1 VVTLYD
7 VANRAGVSIATVSRV
22 IHGQESVREATRDR
36 VRAAI
41 RELGYVPDSAAQ
53 SLARSRKEVIGLVCV
68 EHTGLKPNQNDIESM
83 SLTFYDEVMRG
94 VEARIRELSWSLLVT
109 FLREDET
116 SGMMLPSDG
125 PVQARLLALSGKV
138 DGLLIGEGVVPQS
151 FVARLA
157 KRLPV
162 VVVAGDT
169 SQRGADVVAAD
180 NWSGAHALVSHLVND
195 HGKRRL
201 CHFDGPATAPD
212 ANARRLA
219 MHALIDASPGAM
231 FAGTYSGLFSVRSG
245 EEAAER
251 LLADSAVD
259 GALPDAIVC
268 ANDQMAIG
276 TLRVLTSRGFRVPQ
290 DVAVVGFDDIY
301 PASFADVP
309 LTTVHQPMRLLGERA
324 CERLVERIA
333 DPGLPPEVTML
344 PTELV
349 IRSSCGCPPGTVSRR
364 PAIHIPQPEA
374 VGLTA
379 YPAGELTIER

>member
-1 VVTLYD
+1 
-7 VANRAGVSIATVSRV
+7 
-22 IHGQESVREATRDR
+22 
-36 VRAAI
+36 
-41 RELGYVPDSAAQ
+41 
-53 SLARSRKEVIGLVCV
+53 
-68 EHTGLKPNQNDIESM
+68 
-83 SLTFYDEVMRG
+83 
-94 VEARIRELSWSLLVT
+94 
-109 FLREDET
+109 
-116 SGMMLPSDG
+116 
-125 PVQARLLALSGKV
+125 
-138 DGLLIGEGVVPQS
+138 
-151 FVARLA
+151 
-157 KRLPV
+157 
-162 VVVAGDT
+162 
-169 SQRGADVVAAD
+169 VVAAD
-180 NWSGAHALVSHLVND
+180 NWSGAHALVAHLVND

-276 TLRVLTSRGFRVPQ
+276 ALRVLTSRGFRVPQ

-309 LTTVHQPMRLLGERA
+309 LTTVHQPMRQLGERS

-349 IRSSCGCPPGTVSRR
+349 IRSSCGCPPGTVTRR

-379 YPAGELTIER
+379 HPAGELTIER